1 MLEQEQISAIDKLP
15 VQLSIRLILDDLAFS
30 NALPGWFDAISS
42 DYSAREFIIR
52 QKLKAYLGG
61 AAPPSCFSVLVPRK
75 SGTKKLWTIP
85 SVNDQ
90 IVLQALVSS
99 FAEKLDEKCLD
110 ERVFSYRYNRQP
122 ERLALTD
129 DSIAAWTRF
138 KDETK
143 QRCINGGCR
152 V

>member
-30 NALPGWFDAISS
+30 NALPGWFDAISI

-75 SGTKKLWTIP
+75 SGTKNLWTIP
-85 SVNDQ
+85 SINDQ
-90 IVLQALVSS
+90 IDSQPLVSS
-99 FAEKLDEKCLD
+99 FPENLDTKCL
-110 ERVFSYRYNRQP
+110 
-122 ERLALTD
+122 
-129 DSIAAWTRF
+129 TRPLS
-138 KDETK
+138 
-143 QRCINGGCR
+143 R
-152 V
+152 